1 LRFCCT
7 PGPLFSESGAAA
19 IRASHTRPNWF
30 VCDVVPNFFI
40 HLVKSARRHAFH
52 SPKAILRFIFDVE
65 NFFST
70 TPMIKYERSVV
81 ISNYTCH
88 RIKMEKL
95 TSDGVGSN
103 LFVSG
108 RRRHC
113 HLTKFMGAHYHT
125 AWCVNYYKLMFT
137 RLLVGADSVTRER
150 RGFSSRRRKSDNYRR
165 A

>member
-1 LRFCCT
+1 MLRA
-7 PGPLFSESGAAA
+7 GPIVFGERRGSHQSISHAAKLVC
-19 IRASHTRPNWF
+19 

-52 SPKAILRFIFDVE
+52 SPKAILRFIFDVD
-65 NFFST
+65 NFFSPS
-70 TPMIKYERSVV
+70 PMIKYERSVV

-88 RIKMEKL
+88 QIKMEKL

-113 HLTKFMGAHYHT
+113 HLTKCMGAHYHT

-150 RGFSSRRRKSDNYRR
+150 RGFSSGRRKSDNYRQ